1 MNWWPHLVCIHMYTH
16 YVLRLYYICTY
27 ISNDCIDP
35 HQINNEKY
43 DYPLLV
49 VKYVSLF
56 WVLTIL
62 DQIRNIS
69 VCVCL
74 CICSYLIIY
83 MCVRK
88 TPRRYKNH
96 LPLMEQD
103 LPFTFFWFV
112 YYIYYANINTISYY
126 MYVHIYIYIII

>member
-83 MCVRK
+83 ICVCEK
-88 TPRRYKNH
+88 PREDTKIICHSWNRICLLH
-96 LPLMEQD
+96 
-103 LPFTFFWFV
+103 FFGL
-112 YYIYYANINTISYY
+112 YIIYIYYANINTISYY
-126 MYVHIYIYIII
+126 MYVHIYI